1 MADIPLDLDVLLA
14 PIDGDN
20 PAGGNLRE
28 DASPDSPYYAL
39 KDARSIA
46 RSRERSMDDGDE
58 GGLLPEWRTILDL
71 APGVLAERTKDL
83 EVASWL
89 TEALVRSSGF
99 GGLAGGFRLIGGLVD
114 GFWESLYPPEDED
127 GVETKV
133 APVTGLNGEGG
144 DGTLIAPIRRVPIT
158 LGTSAGPFATWQFDQ
173 AMELRRIDD
182 EDRRQARIDAGAVA
196 YEDFEK
202 AVRETPTEFYVAL
215 DAEIEAAQAAL
226 AAMSEAF
233 DARAGH
239 DAPPLS
245 TIRDA
250 LNAVRDA
257 VGFIMREW
265 GKSPQ
270 ASADSGAAT
279 DSATDPGAP
288 TGDAAGGPAPGAVQA
303 TGVGAIASREDA
315 FQAMLRI
322 AEFFRKTEPHS
333 PVSYTLEELV
343 RRGRM
348 PLTDLIAEL
357 IPDEDARRTYLL
369 RAGIAPPQQEEGY

>member
-1 MADIPLDLDVLLA
+1 M
-14 PIDGDN
+14 
-20 PAGGNLRE
+20 
-28 DASPDSPYYAL
+28 
-39 KDARSIA
+39 
-46 RSRERSMDDGDE
+46 
-58 GGLLPEWRTILDL
+58 
-71 APGVLAERTKDL
+71 
-83 EVASWL
+83 
-89 TEALVRSSGF
+89 
-99 GGLAGGFRLIGGLVD
+99 
-114 GFWESLYPPEDED
+114 
-127 GVETKV
+127 
-133 APVTGLNGEGG
+133 
-144 DGTLIAPIRRVPIT
+144 
-158 LGTSAGPFATWQFDQ
+158 
-173 AMELRRIDD
+173 
-182 EDRRQARIDAGAVA
+182 
-196 YEDFEK
+196 
-202 AVRETPTEFYVAL
+202 RETPTEFYVAL

-239 DAPPLS
+239 DAPPLRHHA
-245 TIRDA
+245 RDA

-265 GKSPQ
+265 GKAPQ

-279 DSATDPGAP
+279 DSATDPGAS
-288 TGDAAGGPAPGAVQA
+288 TGDAAGGPAAAPAAVQA

-357 IPDEDARRTYLL
+357 IPDEDARRTYFAARRDRAAAAGGRLL
-369 RAGIAPPQQEEGY
+369 IVPAPASQSGRGCRSDGRWNRSQVGF

>member
-1 MADIPLDLDVLLA
+1 MADLPLDIDALLA
-14 PIDGDN
+14 PIDDDN
-20 PAGGNLRE
+20 PAGTNLRE

-46 RSRERSMDDGDE
+46 RSRERSMDDSEE
-58 GGLLPEWRTILDL
+58 GVLLPEWRTILDT
-71 APGVLAERTKDL
+71 APGVLAERSKDL

-89 TEALVRSSGF
+89 TEALIRADGF
-99 GGLAGGFRLIGGLVD
+99 GGLAGGFRLIAGLVD

-144 DGTLIAPIRRVPIT
+144 DGTLIAPIRRVPIS
-158 LGTSAGPFATWQFDQ
+158 LGNSAGPFATWQFDQ

-182 EDRRQARIDAGAVA
+182 EERRQARIDAGAVA
-196 YEDFEK
+196 YEDFER
-202 AVRETPTEFYVAL
+202 AVRETPADFYIAL
-215 DAEIEAAQAAL
+215 DADLEAAQTAL
-226 AAMSEAF
+226 AAMS
-233 DARAGH
+233 DALDAKAGH
-239 DAPPLS
+239 DAPPLG

-250 LNAVRDA
+250 LTAVRDA

-265 GKSPQ
+265 GKAPD
-270 ASADSGAAT
+270 APLEPAETAAP
-279 DSATDPGAP
+279 AEAAV
-288 TGDAAGGPAPGAVQA
+288 AAGASSAPAPAGA
-303 TGVGAIASREDA
+303 TGVGPIASREDA

-348 PLTDLIAEL
+348 PLTDLIGEL
-357 IPDEDARRTYLL
+357 IPDDDARRNFLL
-369 RAGIAPPQQEEGY
+369 RAGIAPPQQEDGY